1 MKRSLVL
8 MFFCV
13 TLPALHVKASSLL
26 PFLFNPLKNNFF
38 ETKNLRINTEDSFVV
53 RANKI
58 QGNVYFLECINGF
71 GGGNVAASVG
81 EDGILIVD
89 DMYNM
94 MNSRLKAALKNIS
107 DQPVKLVLN
116 THFHGDHIDGNKSFQ
131 KTALIIAHE
140 NVSSRLLKTNSEK
153 HPTAGMMPAVCF
165 HDSLTIHFNGEDIK
179 LIHFPNSHTDGDAMI
194 YFTKSKVIHLGDMFF
209 FKMFPAVYTEG
220 GGNIKQLIVSLD
232 KILKEIPSD
241 THVVPGHGDVATMQD
256 LQDYVNML
264 KETTRVV
271 ESGIGKGISLEQMK
285 KEKVLAKYNALGDGG
300 AQTTD
305 EYLSMLYKLLS
316 VSKS

>member
-1 MKRSLVL
+1 MKRSSGFVFLCFAL
-8 MFFCV
+8 MAGQA
-13 TLPALHVKASSLL
+13 TAASISAHLT
-26 PFLFNPLKNNFF
+26 NPSTNNISEKRPSSKNA
-38 ETKNLRINTEDSFVV
+38 EDSFVV
-53 RANKI
+53 RTNKI
-58 QGNVYFLECINGF
+58 EGNVYFLECINGF

-94 MNSRLKAALKNIS
+94 MSNRLKAALKKLS
-107 DQPVKLVLN
+107 DQPIKMVLN

-131 KTALIIAHE
+131 KSSVIIAQE
-140 NVSSRLLKTNSEK
+140 NVGKRLLRTNSEK
-153 HPTAGMMPAVCF
+153 YPTAGMMPAISF
-165 HDSLTIHFNGEDIK
+165 RDSLTIHFNGEDIK
-179 LIHFPNSHTDGDAMI
+179 LIHYPNSHTDGDAMI

-232 KILKEIPSD
+232 QVLKDIPAD

-256 LQDYVNML
+256 LQEYVNML
-264 KETTRVV
+264 KETT
-271 ESGIGKGISLEQMK
+271 GIMEECIRKGISLEQMK

-305 EYLSMLYKLLS
+305 EYLAMLYKLLS
-316 VSKS
+316 ANKS